1 MKNWFLY
8 LFSKAFLKT
17 ALFSVLFLA
26 AALFASLRWLKSATH
41 HGQTVLVPNLQFM
54 DLQEALDSLEAKGL
68 TFEVIDSTHYVP
80 KAPIGSVI
88 EQFPSALSQVKLGRK
103 VLLSTNPARVPKY
116 PLPSFKDQLLSYVKG
131 KFNSKGFSIDTIVVR
146 PDLSHDL
153 VLEIIDR
160 NGKVAKEGEYYETG
174 SAFKFIISGG
184 QSGSISMLPNLLGA
198 RYSEAIDL
206 LQTYGLNE
214 GAVLIDP
221 EVVDTA
227 NAYIWKQFPEFDLD
241 QELPAGS
248 LVDLWLTADSTKVPV
263 VETVDSLFIDA
274 ASSDTGTFIF

>member
-17 ALFSVLFLA
+17 ALFSVSFLA
-26 AALFASLRWLKSATH
+26 LALFVSLRWLKSVTH
-41 HGQTVLVPNLQFM
+41 HGHTVVVPDLQFM
-54 DLQEALDSLEAKGL
+54 DLEDALDSLEAKGL
-68 TFEVIDSTHYVP
+68 TFEVIDSTHYLP

-88 EQFPSALSQVKLGRK
+88 EQFPLANAQVKLGRK
-103 VLLSTNPARVPKY
+103 VMLSTNPARVPKY

-153 VLEIIDR
+153 VLEVIDKS
-160 NGKVAKEGEYYETG
+160 GKVAKEGDYYETG

-184 QSGSISMLPNLLGA
+184 QSGSTSMVPNLLGA
-198 RYSEAIDL
+198 RYQEAIDL

-214 GAVLIDP
+214 GAVLIDA

-227 NAYIWKQFPEFDLD
+227 QAYVWKQFPTFNLD
-241 QELPAGS
+241 QALPAGS
-248 LVDLWLTADSTKVPV
+248 FIDLWLTADSTKVPQPDPI
-263 VETVDSLFIDA
+263 DSLLFEA
-274 ASSDTGTFIF
+274 TSADTGGFNF